1 MNKKKWIQALAA
13 GAALAAAALVWWKLS
28 ERPDL
33 ESEKPDRVRRVP
45 VQTRPVSAYT
55 QTLFIRAGGT
65 VRPRRSLALIPQV
78 RGRLVWVN
86 PSLIAGGRL
95 GREETIVRID
105 SRDYQQALE
114 RAQAAL
120 VRGQSAL
127 EMEKGRGR
135 VAEKEWAYF
144 QKRQSGDNPGDRSL
158 ALRRPQLASA
168 RALVRSRS
176 ADVRTARLNLDRTR
190 IRAPFDTLVLE
201 QSAAPGQVV
210 SPRQPISQ
218 MVKTDVFDVHARV
231 PPGKLGMIRF
241 PGEGSEGSRAVVTL
255 AAGDRSF
262 RYRARVTG
270 QVPAVD
276 PRGRMAT
283 VIVSVSDPLTQNPDQ
298 PLLLNTFVSVE
309 IVSRLQGTFS
319 AVPREAV
326 RYQSRVFLF
335 KQGKL
340 HIVAPG
346 IQWRLPDLVL
356 TDETIQPGDQV
367 IVSPVPAPV
376 EGMLL
381 RRIGDA
387 DSGDPGQG
395 NG

>member
-13 GAALAAAALVWWKLS
+13 GAALAAAAFVWWKLS
-28 ERPDL
+28 ERPGL
-33 ESEKPDRVRRVP
+33 QSEKPDQIRRVP
-45 VQTRPVSAYT
+45 VQTRQVSAYS

-65 VRPRRSLALIPQV
+65 VQPRRSLALVPQV

-95 GREETIVRID
+95 GSGETIVRID
-105 SRDYQQALE
+105 SRDYRIALD
-114 RAQAAL
+114 RAKAAL
-120 VRGQSAL
+120 VRGQAGL
-127 EMEKGRGR
+127 KMEKGRGR

-144 QKRQSGDNPGDRSL
+144 KKRQSGDKNGDRDL
-158 ALRRPQLASA
+158 ALRQPQLESA

-190 IRAPFDTLVLE
+190 IEAAFDSLVLE

-210 SPRQPISQ
+210 SPGQPIAQ
-218 MVKTDVFDVHARV
+218 LVKTDVFDVHVRV
-231 PPGKLGMIRF
+231 PPGKLAMIRF
-241 PGEGSEGSRAVVTL
+241 PGEGSEGSRAVVIL
-255 AAGDRSF
+255 EAGDRSF

-283 VIVSVSDPLTQNPDQ
+283 VIVSVPDPLTQNPDQ

-326 RYQSRVFLF
+326 RYRSRVFLF

-381 RRIGDA
+381 RRTG
-387 DSGDPGQG
+387 DSGQG
-395 NG
+395 DG